1 MADPQ
6 SRSFFAKSVSV
17 HILALAI
24 LTTVFSGVYAWR
36 SMRLQSSGPQALPP
50 IEVEAMT
57 VEPKAVPQELDAIGS
72 LSSVNE
78 VTITPEVAGRVIS
91 IDFEAG
97 AEVAAGAELLRLY
110 DAPERADLE
119 TAKAKL
125 EFARL
130 QFDRAQELA
139 PKGAESRQMLQQR
152 AAELAQGE
160 AAVRLAEA
168 RLTQRTIRAPFAG
181 RLGVRRVNLGQ
192 YVNAGEPLVTLTALD
207 RLYVNFTLPQQEL
220 SKLANGGKVS
230 VRTDAWP
237 ERDFEARINAI
248 EPVVAA
254 ETRNI
259 SVQATLANADGAL
272 RPGLYVT
279 AKVILPPRAR
289 AILVPV
295 TAVVTGP
302 SGDTAY
308 VVRGGNVEIVPVETG
323 RRFGPHVVVER
334 GLKGGDVVIT
344 TGQLRLQP
352 GAAITLATTMAKK

>member
-1 MADPQ
+1 MANPQ
-6 SRSFFAKSVSV
+6 RRSFFATSISV
-17 HILALAI
+17 HILALLI
-24 LTTVFSGVYAWR
+24 MTTVFSAVYAWR
-36 SMRLQSSGPQALPP
+36 STTLQSSAPQALPP

-57 VEPKAVPQELDAIGS
+57 VEPEDLPQELDAIGS
-72 LSSVNE
+72 LSAVNE
-78 VTITPEVAGRVIS
+78 VTIAPEVAGRVVAIN
-91 IDFEAG
+91 FEAG
-97 AEVAAGAELLRLY
+97 AEVAKGAELVRLY

-130 QFDRAQELA
+130 QFDRAQDLA

-160 AAVRLAEA
+160 AAVQLAEA

-192 YVNAGEPLVTLTALD
+192 YVNAGEQLVTLTALD
-207 RLYVNFTLPQQEL
+207 KLYVNFTLPQQEL

-230 VRTDAWP
+230 VRTDALP
-237 ERDFEARINAI
+237 GRDFEARINAI
-248 EPVVAA
+248 EPVVAT

-279 AKVILPPRAR
+279 AKVGLPPRVK

-308 VVRGGNVEIVPVETG
+308 VVRKGNAEIVMVETG
-323 RRFGPHVVVER
+323 RRVGAHVIVER
-334 GLKGGDVVIT
+334 GLEAGDVVIT
-344 TGQLRLQP
+344 TGQLRVQP
-352 GAAITLATTMAKK
+352 GAAVTLAATKAKE